1 MPVYHPCVSIT
12 RRFRLQTR
20 SGSSFSPWAMG
31 NTQRTINPLCP
42 ADFDFGQLVL
52 NAVAVERELDDDD
65 TEGYSLDPVTTP
77 FSSPTPLSPIP
88 DELLEREL
96 DDEVTEAYSLDPVTT
111 PFSSPTPLSPIPDEL
126 LQSPCRSAVLG
137 TTCPASPE
145 PLPHGTMSVPLL
157 TSGVKAKPPPR
168 GAPKY
173 PRGSAED
180 ALRKK
185 RGKAKRA
192 MQRLKEKRAAPLG
205 HYAIKPAVI
214 KHHVRPAAAIATKLN
229 TTKLQH
235 TKNGW
240 TGARDKGGF
249 KRIFTLDEMVG
260 ENSFGFR
267 LERWDGRYVGQLTPY
282 YACSN
287 LG

>member
-65 TEGYSLDPVTTP
+65 TEG
-77 FSSPTPLSPIP
+77 
-88 DELLEREL
+88 
-96 DDEVTEAYSLDPVTT
+96 YSLDPVTT

-229 TTKLQH
+229 TMKLQH

-282 YACSN
+282 YACSD